1 MAQIR
6 SFKFQH
12 RKPLTLKRRAG
23 GSISPPVV
31 FQKLSFLRAYSSSLL
46 RAIIALNHQP
56 FFKIFSNAVHFRQI
70 FQILCPFLPPFFL
83 PLFRKITRMALLS
96 RIGPVSRDRVNPYFF
111 VTVIISHIFLESF
124 IKIP

>member
-31 FQKLSFLRAYSSSLL
+31 FQKLRFLRAYSSSLL

-70 FQILCPFLPPFFL
+70 FQILCPFL